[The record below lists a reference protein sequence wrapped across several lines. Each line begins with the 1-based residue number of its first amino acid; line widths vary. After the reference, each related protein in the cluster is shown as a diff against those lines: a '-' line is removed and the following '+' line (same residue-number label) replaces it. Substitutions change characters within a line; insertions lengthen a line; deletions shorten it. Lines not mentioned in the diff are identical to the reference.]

1 MSTNPIAVLRQD
13 TLLVTAAA
21 GGDQGAWDALVGRY
35 AQLVWDVARSCR
47 LDRAAA
53 AEVCSI
59 TWLRCADHL
68 HELVGEGTFSEWLTA
83 AAMAEAGRAAVAHQP
98 TAGAPVPVDA
108 IGGGAISVLELPP
121 TPVSGTTAPS

>member
-13 TLLVTAAA
+13 ALLVTAAA
-21 GGDQGAWDALVGRY
+21 GGDQSAWEALVGRY

-68 HELVGEGTFSEWLTA
+68 DELAGEGTFSQWLIA
-83 AAMAEAGRAAVAHQP
+83 AAMVEAGRAAVAHQP
-98 TAGAPVPVDA
+98 ATGAPATVEAV
-108 IGGGAISVLELPP
+108 GGGAVSVLELPS
-121 TPVSGTTAPS
+121 TPVAGTAAPT